1 MSSERLLYLVVLS
14 YTFFASMLSSSQL
27 TKLTARDKS
36 SEDRSIDALF
46 AKSRSAVATSFSKTR
61 RFLQE
66 SLERT

>member
-14 YTFFASMLSSSQL
+14 YTFFASMLSSSKI

-36 SEDRSIDALF
+36 SDDGSIDALF
-46 AKSRSAVATSFSKTR
+46 AKSRRAVATSFSKTR